1 MADIPKVVTAKVAA
15 RFVGLSESTLA
26 KLRLNGNGP
35 VYCKLGRRV
44 VYRPA
49 DLEQWLQSRTTRD
62 TSDADARFLKA
73 LTAAHPRR
81 LADMTNPTRAKDA
94 VACFMETEERRQRG
108 RHNPSEGRLCVK
120 TEENVPAS
128 GEHRVV
134 ASENGGARKQ

>member
-1 MADIPKVVTAKVAA
+1 MSELPKVLSAELAA

-35 VYCKLGRRV
+35 IYCKLGRRV

-73 LTAAHPRR
+73 LTAAHPR
-81 LADMTNPTRAKDA
+81 
-94 VACFMETEERRQRG
+94 
-108 RHNPSEGRLCVK
+108 
-120 TEENVPAS
+120 
-128 GEHRVV
+128 
-134 ASENGGARKQ
+134 

>member
-1 MADIPKVVTAKVAA
+1 MSPDQPITLTAGQAA
-15 RFVGLSESTLA
+15 KLIGLAPSTLA

-35 VYCKLGRRV
+35 LYCKLGRRV

-81 LADMTNPTRAKDA
+81 
-94 VACFMETEERRQRG
+94 
-108 RHNPSEGRLCVK
+108 
-120 TEENVPAS
+120 
-128 GEHRVV
+128 
-134 ASENGGARKQ
+134 

>member
-81 LADMTNPTRAKDA
+81 LADMTNPSRAKDA
-94 VACFMETEERRQRG
+94 VACFIETEERRQRG

-128 GEHRVV
+128 GEHRVD
-134 ASENGGARKQ
+134 ASKNGGARKQ

>member
-1 MADIPKVVTAKVAA
+1 MQSDSSEGNSNRHTVTAKVLYTRDAA

-49 DLEQWLQSRTTRD
+49 DLEQWLQSRIARD

-73 LTAAHPRR
+73 LTVAHPR
-81 LADMTNPTRAKDA
+81 
-94 VACFMETEERRQRG
+94 
-108 RHNPSEGRLCVK
+108 
-120 TEENVPAS
+120 
-128 GEHRVV
+128 
-134 ASENGGARKQ
+134 

>member
-1 MADIPKVVTAKVAA
+1 MSLAFLSVSFFPNPSEQINASLFPGLDRKDFAMADLPKVVTAKVAA

-49 DLEQWLQSRTTRD
+49 DLEQWLQSRTARD

-73 LTAAHPRR
+73 LTVAHPR
-81 LADMTNPTRAKDA
+81 
-94 VACFMETEERRQRG
+94 
-108 RHNPSEGRLCVK
+108 
-120 TEENVPAS
+120 
-128 GEHRVV
+128 
-134 ASENGGARKQ
+134 